1 MIERYARKEFAEAFS
16 LEAQYR
22 RWLEVEIAVLDALAE
37 AGTVPRDAVE
47 EIRRR
52 SVIDVD
58 RILAIEATVRHDV
71 VAFTQAVAESVGPAA
86 RYLHYGLTSSDVV
99 DTAWGMAL
107 RDASDVLLGDI
118 DGLREVL
125 ARRAWEERRTAV
137 IGRTHGI
144 HAEPTSFGL
153 KLALWHAELG
163 RDRERLARARE
174 AVAVGKIAGAVGTYA
189 ELAPEIEER
198 ALAGLGLAPETV
210 PTQIVQRDRHAE
222 WLFSLAVLGAT
233 LEKIATEVRSL
244 QRSEVRELEEPFA
257 AGQKGSS
264 AMPHKRNPVVAERVC
279 GLARLLRG
287 YLVAGLEDV
296 ALWHERD
303 ISHSSVERVALP
315 DAALLADFLLRDMTW
330 LVGGM
335 RIDRQSME
343 RNIWRS
349 GGLVFSQR
357 VLLRLVET
365 GLSREESY
373 AIVQGHAMA
382 ALAEG
387 GDFREALL
395 SDPRVT
401 ERIPAEELKALF
413 DVHGYLQHVDE
424 ILKRAGIQGE
434 ASS

>member
-1 MIERYARKEFAEAFS
+1 MIERYARQEFAGLFS

-22 RWLEVEIAVLDALAE
+22 RWLEVELAVLDALAD
-37 AGTVPRDAVE
+37 AGTVPRAAVE
-47 EIRRR
+47 EIRSRA
-52 SVIDVD
+52 VLDVD
-58 RILAIEATVRHDV
+58 RILTIEATVRHDV
-71 VAFTQAVAESVGPAA
+71 VAFTQGISESVGPAA

-107 RDASDVLLGDI
+107 REASDVLLADL
-118 DGLREVL
+118 DALRQVL
-125 ARRAWEERRTAV
+125 ARRAWQERGTAV
-137 IGRTHGI
+137 VGRTHGI

-163 RDRERLARARE
+163 RDRDRLERARA

-189 ELAPEIEER
+189 ELPPEIEEQ
-198 ALAGLGLAPETV
+198 ALTALGLQRETV

-222 WLFSLAVLGAT
+222 WLFSIAMVGAT

-244 QRSEVRELEEPFA
+244 QRSEIRELEEPFGS
-257 AGQKGSS
+257 GQKGSS

-335 RIDRQSME
+335 KIDRENME

-365 GLSREESY
+365 GLSREDAY

-382 ALAEG
+382 ALGQG
-387 GDFREALL
+387 GDFRQALL

-401 ERIPAEELKALF
+401 ERIPAADLAALF
-413 DVHGYLQHVDE
+413 DVHGYLIHVDD
-424 ILKRAGIQGE
+424 ILRRAGIAE
-434 ASS
+434 EES